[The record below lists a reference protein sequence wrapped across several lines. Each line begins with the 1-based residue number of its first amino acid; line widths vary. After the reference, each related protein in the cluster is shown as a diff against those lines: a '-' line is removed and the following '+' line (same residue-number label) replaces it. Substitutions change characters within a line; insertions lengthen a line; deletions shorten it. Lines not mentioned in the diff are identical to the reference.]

1 MSGPVYFDNNATT
14 RVDPRVVAAMLPYFT
29 ESYGNPSS
37 LHHFG
42 ARVAAEIEQARGQVA
57 DLLGARESEVIFTSG
72 GTEANNLALHGL
84 RAARPARR
92 HIVTTAVEHAAILEP
107 LEQLAA
113 EGCEVTR
120 LPVDPS
126 GRLDPDLLRAALRDD
141 TLLVSVMLAN
151 NETGVLFPL
160 AEVSAIAAER
170 GVFVHTDAV
179 NAVGKIPV
187 DVDALGVHLLSLS
200 GHKFHG
206 PKGCGALYVRR
217 GTPLQAHL
225 RGGPQERDR
234 RGGTHNAPGIIG
246 LGQAA
251 LLAREELA
259 ARAMHTAGLRDLLE
273 SRVRADL
280 PGGHL
285 IAAGAERLPNTSCLC
300 FAGVEAEAVLLLLSQ
315 ADICASSGSAC
326 SSGSLEPS
334 HVLQAMGIAPGIA
347 QGQIR
352 ISLSHENTADEIEQ
366 LLTAL
371 PPILARVAA
380 VNI

>member
-1 MSGPVYFDNNATT
+1 MAATVYFDNNATT
-14 RVDPRVVAAMLPYFT
+14 RVDPRVVEAMLPYFS

-42 ARVAAEIEQARGQVA
+42 ARVAAEIEQARSQVA
-57 DLLGARESEVIFTSG
+57 DLIGARETEVIFTSG
-72 GTEANNLALHGL
+72 GTEANNLALRGL
-84 RAARPARR
+84 IAARPAKR
-92 HIVTTAVEHAAILEP
+92 HIITTTVEHAAILEP
-107 LEQLAA
+107 LAQLAA
-113 EGCEVTR
+113 EGFEVTHV
-120 LPVDPS
+120 PVDAC
-126 GRLDPDLLRAALRDD
+126 GRIDLAALRNAFRDD

-151 NETGVLFPL
+151 NETGVVFPL
-160 AEVSAIAAER
+160 AEVSGIATEH

-187 DVDALGVHLLSLS
+187 NVNELGVHLLSLS
-200 GHKFHG
+200 GHKLHG

-217 GTPLQAHL
+217 GTPLQALL

-246 LGQAA
+246 LGHAACLAKEEQAQ
-251 LLAREELA
+251 RA
-259 ARAMHTAGLRDLLE
+259 AHTAPLRDLLE
-273 SRVRADL
+273 TRVRAEL
-280 PGGHL
+280 PSGHL
-285 IAAGAERLPNTSCLC
+285 IASEVERLPNTSCIC
-300 FAGVEAEAVLLLLSQ
+300 FAGVEAEAVLMLLSQ
-315 ADICASSGSAC
+315 AGICASSGSAC

-334 HVLQAMGIAPGIA
+334 HVLQAMGIAPEIA

-352 ISLSHENTADEIEQ
+352 LSLSHESTTGEVEQ